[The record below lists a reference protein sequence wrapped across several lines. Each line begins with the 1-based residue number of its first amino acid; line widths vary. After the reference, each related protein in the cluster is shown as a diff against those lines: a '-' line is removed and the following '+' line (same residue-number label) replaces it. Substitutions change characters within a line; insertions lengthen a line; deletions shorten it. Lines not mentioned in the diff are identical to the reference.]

1 MAKISAGILS
11 TPRGKV
17 AGVVGASWKG
27 VGYIREKVKP
37 ANPKTAAQEAQ
48 RSKMRNCVHFAQ
60 LILADVLIPFVSP
73 FQKHQ
78 SGYNWFVKQNIK
90 NFTYDFPKLDDLKLT
105 AGTLQAPTTT
115 ATEDGG
121 TFLTSFSV
129 DANPAGEGETL
140 KACVL
145 VTDYE
150 AKRVYFGSADYTGNS
165 ASVSIE
171 VPDYE
176 RNVNTFVYVWNAL
189 EKTGLKTRD
198 VSTSV
203 VTDLG

>member
-37 ANPKTAAQEAQ
+37 ANPNTAAQQTQ
-48 RSKMRNCVHFAQ
+48 RSLMKNVVHFAQ

-90 NFTYDFPKLDDLKLT
+90 LFSTEFPYSNAIKFT
-105 AGTLQAPTTT
+105 AGTLTAPSVT
-115 ATEDGG
+115 ATLANKLLEA
-121 TFLTSFSV
+121 SFTV
-129 DANPAGEGETL
+129 ENNPAAAGETL
-140 KACVL
+140 KACAVL
-145 VTDYE
+145 VDTT
-150 AKRVYFGSADYTGNS
+150 AKKVYFGSADFTQKTATVN
-165 ASVSIE
+165 VSMDDE
-171 VPDYE
+171 TLSSE
-176 RNVNTFVYVWNAL
+176 CLCFVWVAL
-189 EKTGLKTRD
+189 EKEGLKTRD
-198 VSTSV
+198 VSTSINV
-203 VTDLG
+203 EL